1 MPLSIDLISEFAKIT
16 NDNKASRKNRETTVY
31 GTIMEDAG
39 VFYVKIDGSEV
50 LTPITS
56 TTNVKAGER
65 VSVLIKNHNAMV
77 NGNIS
82 SPSATIV
89 DIGDITDASG
99 KIAGFEVRLS
109 EVEGTVDS
117 NTDRITSSESAFQML
132 TDSISTLITDAN
144 GNSMMT
150 QTSDG
155 WTFNIS
161 SIEDTISQATNQLGE
176 LSSTVDEAKS
186 ALDNLESLAND
197 LTKKTAYINMTTD
210 DEGNPCIELGKSDSA
225 FRVRITNTSVDFLD
239 GTTKI
244 AYVNNQSLYIERTII
259 KEELQVGEGSGVAWK
274 KRSNGHVGLRWVG
287 DI

>member
-109 EVEGTVDS
+109 EIEGTVDS